1 MRSSPRS
8 LAPSLLMQIARS
20 SYHLGTKTRR
30 LYIMKPFMALCLCGY
45 PKGIDSK
52 DVRIASKEAS

>member
-1 MRSSPRS
+1 
-8 LAPSLLMQIARS
+8 
-20 SYHLGTKTRR
+20 
-30 LYIMKPFMALCLCGY
+30 MKPFMALCLCGY